1 MKKQAPAT
9 TTEWLAFSNALIT
22 VCSDLQAVPVAVPEA
37 VDGAVPTAGQIEQ
50 VPRKKAAGR
59 TLEKEQVTAIHRYA
73 TSMGLDFSEVSLE
86 EVQGAPGGVAAY
98 AKMTTA
104 DATQQYKDSQK
115 AQQAPRQRQVFPIL
129 EKRPRA
135 TVTRTYKG
143 VLAYIGSVNT

>member
-1 MKKQAPAT
+1 M
-9 TTEWLAFSNALIT
+9 
-22 VCSDLQAVPVAVPEA
+22 
-37 VDGAVPTAGQIEQ
+37 
-50 VPRKKAAGR
+50 
-59 TLEKEQVTAIHRYA
+59 
-73 TSMGLDFSEVSLE
+73 
-86 EVQGAPGGVAAY
+86 AAY